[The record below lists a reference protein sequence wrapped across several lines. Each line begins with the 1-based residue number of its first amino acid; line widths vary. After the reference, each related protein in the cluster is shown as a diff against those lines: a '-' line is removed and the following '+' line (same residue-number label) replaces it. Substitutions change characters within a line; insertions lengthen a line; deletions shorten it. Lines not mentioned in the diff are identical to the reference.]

1 MKWINVKELKVLG
14 LDEHKAIGMMR
25 LDWLGSRKDEVCN
38 QWFPDPMY
46 DSRRGKE
53 FSCQQLQHEINKLI
67 FDELGT
73 FEKVIQRCEGKGYD
87 HEVVFK
93 VEGKDLNYF
102 IRLVPVQSSY
112 SYIFVYFR

>member
-1 MKWINVKELKVLG
+1 MKWMNVKELNVLG
-14 LDEHKAIGMMR
+14 LEEHKAIGMMR

-46 DSRRGKE
+46 DSTRG
-53 FSCQQLQHEINKLI
+53 SISYQQLQQELNELI

-73 FEKVIQRCEGKGYD
+73 FEQVIQRCEGEGYD

-93 VEGKDLNYF
+93 VEGKELNYF
-102 IRLVPVQSSY
+102 IRLVPVQTSY
-112 SYIFVYFR
+112 SYIFVYFK